1 MITLNFIYTCKST
14 PRIIYSGILFGYKMV
29 LQVITLVLAFSI
41 RKVKVKGLDDTKY
54 IAAAIYVTSIVLSVI
69 IVTIYSLVD
78 IITAYG
84 VLFCTGLLI
93 GTSVILI
100 LVFVPLVSQTCM
112 IDSYQGRGVGNWD
125 PPPLLPQEF
134 E

>member
-1 MITLNFIYTCKST
+1 MITLNFIYICNST
-14 PRIIYSGILFGYKMV
+14 PRSIYLGVLFGYKMV

-78 IITAYG
+78 IITAYC
-84 VLFCTGLLI
+84 VLFCTGLLL
-93 GTSVILI
+93 GTSMILM
-100 LVFVPLVSQTCM
+100 LVFIRLVSPTG
-112 IDSYQGRGVGNWD
+112 IFTSH
-125 PPPLLPQEF
+125 
-134 E
+134 

>member
-1 MITLNFIYTCKST
+1 MIILNSIYICNST
-14 PRIIYSGILFGYKMV
+14 PRSIYLGVLFGYKMV

-78 IITAYG
+78 IITAYD

-100 LVFVPLVSQTCM
+100 LVFVPLVSQTC
-112 IDSYQGRGVGNWD
+112 IQCHDQIVITAARI
-125 PPPLLPQEF
+125 Q
-134 E
+134 

>member
-1 MITLNFIYTCKST
+1 MITLNSIYICNST
-14 PRIIYSGILFGYKMV
+14 PRSIYLGVLFGYKMV

-78 IITAYG
+78 IITAYD

-100 LVFVPLVSQTCM
+100 LVFVPLVSQTC
-112 IDSYQGRGVGNWD
+112 IHDQIVKLVITAAS
-125 PPPLLPQEF
+125 
-134 E
+134 